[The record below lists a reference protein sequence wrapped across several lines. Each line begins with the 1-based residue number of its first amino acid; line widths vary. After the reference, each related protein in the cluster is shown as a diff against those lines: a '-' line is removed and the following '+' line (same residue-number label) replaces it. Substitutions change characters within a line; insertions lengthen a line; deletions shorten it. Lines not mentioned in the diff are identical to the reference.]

1 MVNSHTLSSNAIV
14 PQRQPLSQPLSA
26 HDWFEYPVK
35 VHPHHT
41 DYAGVV
47 WHGTYLTWM
56 EETRVEALRSLGIE
70 YADLV
75 AMGCEL
81 PVVDLSIRYH
91 RALKMGAEA
100 IVRARMMEMQGVRI
114 NWEYEIKSIDRT
126 ITHVTAQVTL
136 VAVDIEK
143 GKILRQLPA
152 AVKDAITRKPRP

>member
-1 MVNSHTLSSNAIV
+1 MVNSLPSTALARVHWSS
-14 PQRQPLSQPLSA
+14 Q
-26 HDWFEYPVK
+26 DWFEYPVK

-47 WHGTYLTWM
+47 WHGTYLSWM
-56 EETRVEALRSLGIE
+56 EEARVEALRSLGIE

-91 RALKMGAEA
+91 RSLKMGAEA
-100 IVRARMMEMQGVRI
+100 IVRTRMMEMHGIRI
-114 NWEYEIKSIDRT
+114 NWEYEIQSIDRT
-126 ITHVTAQVTL
+126 VTHVTAQVTL
-136 VAVDIEK
+136 VAVDIVK

-152 AVKDAITRKPRP
+152 EITDALKRTRS

>member
-1 MVNSHTLSSNAIV
+1 MVNSLSSTALT
-14 PQRQPLSQPLSA
+14 RTHWSSQ
-26 HDWFEYPVK
+26 DWFEYPVK

-56 EETRVEALRSLGIE
+56 EEARVEALRSLGIE

-91 RALKMGAEA
+91 RSLKMGAEA
-100 IVRARMMEMQGVRI
+100 IVRTRMMEMHGIRI
-114 NWEYEIKSIDRT
+114 NWEYEIQSIDRT

-136 VAVDIEK
+136 VAVDIVK

-152 AVKDAITRKPRP
+152 EIKDALKRTRS

>member
-1 MVNSHTLSSNAIV
+1 MVNPQALSSNAIV
-14 PQRQPLSQPLSA
+14 PQRQPLSA

-56 EETRVEALRSLGIE
+56 EETRVEALRSLGID
-70 YADLV
+70 YVDLV

-126 ITHVTAQVTL
+126 VTHVTAQVTL

-152 AVKDAITRKPRP
+152 AVKDAIARKPRP

>member
-1 MVNSHTLSSNAIV
+1 MVNPQALSSNAIV
-14 PQRQPLSQPLSA
+14 AKSLPLSS

-114 NWEYEIKSIDRT
+114 NWEYEIQSIDRSV
-126 ITHVTAQVTL
+126 THVTAQVTL

-152 AVKDAITRKPRP
+152 AVKDAIARKPRP

>member
-1 MVNSHTLSSNAIV
+1 MENPLPSSSTLARTHWSS
-14 PQRQPLSQPLSA
+14 Q
-26 HDWFEYPVK
+26 DWFEYPVK

-56 EETRVEALRSLGIE
+56 EEARVEALRSLGIE

-91 RALKMGAEA
+91 RSLKMGAEGL
-100 IVRARMMEMQGVRI
+100 VRTRMMEMHGIRI
-114 NWEYEIKSIDRT
+114 NWEYEIQSIDRT
-126 ITHVTAQVTL
+126 VTHVTAQVTL
-136 VAVDIEK
+136 VAVDIVK

-152 AVKDAITRKPRP
+152 EIKDALKRTRS

>member
-1 MVNSHTLSSNAIV
+1 MVNSLPSTALTRTHWSS
-14 PQRQPLSQPLSA
+14 Q
-26 HDWFEYPVK
+26 DWFEYPVK

-56 EETRVEALRSLGIE
+56 EEARVEALRSLGIE

-91 RALKMGAEA
+91 RAMKMGTEA
-100 IVRARMMEMQGVRI
+100 IVRTRMMEMHGIRI
-114 NWEYEIKSIDRT
+114 NWEYEIQSIDRT
-126 ITHVTAQVTL
+126 LTHVTAQVTL

-152 AVKDAITRKPRP
+152 EIKDALKRTQQRTR

>member
-1 MVNSHTLSSNAIV
+1 MVNPQALSSNAIV
-14 PQRQPLSQPLSA
+14 PQRQPLSS

-56 EETRVEALRSLGIE
+56 EETRVEALRSLGID
-70 YADLV
+70 YVDLV

-126 ITHVTAQVTL
+126 VTHVTAQVTL

-152 AVKDAITRKPRP
+152 AVKDAIARKPRP

>member
-1 MVNSHTLSSNAIV
+1 MVKPQALSSSEIV
-14 PQRQPLSQPLSA
+14 APSLHLSS
-26 HDWFEYPVK
+26 HDWFEYPIK

-114 NWEYEIKSIDRT
+114 NWEYEIQSIDRSV
-126 ITHVTAQVTL
+126 THVTAQVTL

-152 AVKDAITRKPRP
+152 AVKDAIARKPRP

>member
-1 MVNSHTLSSNAIV
+1 MVNSQVLSSSSIV
-14 PQRQPLSQPLSA
+14 PNNLPLSP

-41 DYAGVV
+41 DYSGAV
-47 WHGTYLTWM
+47 WHGTYITWM
-56 EETRVEALRSLGIE
+56 EETRVEALRSMGIE

-91 RALKMGAEA
+91 RSLKMGAEA

-114 NWEYEIKSIDRT
+114 NWEYEIQSIDRSM
-126 ITHVTAQVTL
+126 THVTAQVTL

-143 GKILRQLPA
+143 GKILRQLPH
-152 AVKDAITRKPRP
+152 AVKQAITRQARA

>member
-1 MVNSHTLSSNAIV
+1 MHWSS
-14 PQRQPLSQPLSA
+14 Q
-26 HDWFEYPVK
+26 DWFEYPVK

-41 DYAGVV
+41 DYAGAV
-47 WHGTYLTWM
+47 WHGTYLGWM
-56 EETRVEALRSLGIE
+56 EEARVEAFRSLGIE

-91 RALKMGAEA
+91 RSLKMGAEA
-100 IVRARMMEMQGVRI
+100 IVRTRMMEMHGIRI
-114 NWEYEIKSIDRT
+114 NWEYEIQSIDRM

-136 VAVDIEK
+136 VAVDGVK

-152 AVKDAITRKPRP
+152 EIKDALKRTRT

>member
-1 MVNSHTLSSNAIV
+1 MVKPQALSSSEIV
-14 PQRQPLSQPLSA
+14 APSLHLSS
-26 HDWFEYPVK
+26 HDWFEYPIK

-114 NWEYEIKSIDRT
+114 NWEYEIQSLDRS

-152 AVKDAITRKPRP
+152 AVKDAIARKPRP

>member
-1 MVNSHTLSSNAIV
+1 MVNSLPSTALTRTHWSS
-14 PQRQPLSQPLSA
+14 Q
-26 HDWFEYPVK
+26 DWFEYPVK

-56 EETRVEALRSLGIE
+56 EEARVEALRSLGIE

-91 RALKMGAEA
+91 RSLKMGAEA
-100 IVRARMMEMQGVRI
+100 IIRTRMMEMHGIRI
-114 NWEYEIKSIDRT
+114 NWEYEIQSIDRT
-126 ITHVTAQVTL
+126 TTHVTAQVTL

-152 AVKDAITRKPRP
+152 EIKDALKRTRQ

>member
-1 MVNSHTLSSNAIV
+1 MVNPQALSSNALV
-14 PQRQPLSQPLSA
+14 PQRQPLSS

-56 EETRVEALRSLGIE
+56 EETRVEALRSLGID
-70 YADLV
+70 YVDLV

-126 ITHVTAQVTL
+126 VTHVTAQVTL

-152 AVKDAITRKPRP
+152 AVKDAIARKPRP

>member
-1 MVNSHTLSSNAIV
+1 MVN
-14 PQRQPLSQPLSA
+14 PQVLPSTALTTKRQPVSSQ
-26 HDWFEYPVK
+26 DWFEYPVK

-41 DYAGVV
+41 DYSGSV

-75 AMGCEL
+75 ALGCEL

-114 NWEYEIKSIDRT
+114 NWEYQIQSIDRS

-152 AVKDAITRKPRP
+152 EVKDALARRPQG

>member
-1 MVNSHTLSSNAIV
+1 MVNSLPSTALTRTHWSS
-14 PQRQPLSQPLSA
+14 Q
-26 HDWFEYPVK
+26 DWFEYPVK

-56 EETRVEALRSLGIE
+56 EEARVEALRSLGIE

-91 RALKMGAEA
+91 RSLKMGAEA
-100 IVRARMMEMQGVRI
+100 IIRTRMMEMHGIRI
-114 NWEYEIKSIDRT
+114 NWEYEIQSIDRT
-126 ITHVTAQVTL
+126 TTHVTAQVTL

-152 AVKDAITRKPRP
+152 EIKDALKRTRS

>member
-1 MVNSHTLSSNAIV
+1 MVNPQSLSSSAIV
-14 PQRQPLSQPLSA
+14 PQRQPLSA

-56 EETRVEALRSLGIE
+56 EETRVEALRSLGID
-70 YADLV
+70 YVDLV

-114 NWEYEIKSIDRT
+114 NWEYEIKSIDRSV
-126 ITHVTAQVTL
+126 THVTAQVTL

-152 AVKDAITRKPRP
+152 AVKDAIARKPRS

>member
-1 MVNSHTLSSNAIV
+1 MVNPQALSSSAIV
-14 PQRQPLSQPLSA
+14 AKSMPLSS

-114 NWEYEIKSIDRT
+114 NWEYEIQSLDRT
-126 ITHVTAQVTL
+126 VTHVTAQVTL

-152 AVKDAITRKPRP
+152 AVKDAIERKPRS

>member
-1 MVNSHTLSSNAIV
+1 MVN
-14 PQRQPLSQPLSA
+14 PQVLPSTALATKRQPVSSQ
-26 HDWFEYPVK
+26 DWFEYPVK

-41 DYAGVV
+41 DYSGSV

-75 AMGCEL
+75 ALGCEL

-114 NWEYEIKSIDRT
+114 NWEYQIQSIDRS

-136 VAVDIEK
+136 VAVDSEK

-152 AVKDAITRKPRP
+152 EVKDALARRPQG

>member
-1 MVNSHTLSSNAIV
+1 MVNPLSSSSALA
-14 PQRQPLSQPLSA
+14 RTHWSSQ
-26 HDWFEYPVK
+26 DWFEYPVK

-56 EETRVEALRSLGIE
+56 EEARVEALRSLGIE

-91 RALKMGAEA
+91 RSLKMGAEA
-100 IVRARMMEMQGVRI
+100 IVRTRMMEMHGIRI
-114 NWEYEIKSIDRT
+114 NWEYEIQSIDRT
-126 ITHVTAQVTL
+126 IIHVTAQVTL
-136 VAVDIEK
+136 VAVDIVK

-152 AVKDAITRKPRP
+152 EIKDALKRTRS

>member
-1 MVNSHTLSSNAIV
+1 MVNSLPSTSALARTHWSS
-14 PQRQPLSQPLSA
+14 Q
-26 HDWFEYPVK
+26 DWFEYPVK

-56 EETRVEALRSLGIE
+56 EEARVEALRSLGIE

-91 RALKMGAEA
+91 RSLKMGAEA
-100 IVRARMMEMQGVRI
+100 IIRTRMMEMHGIRI
-114 NWEYEIKSIDRT
+114 NWEYEIQSIDRT

-136 VAVDIEK
+136 VAVDIVK

-152 AVKDAITRKPRP
+152 EIRDALKRTRS

>member
-1 MVNSHTLSSNAIV
+1 MVNTQSITSNAIV
-14 PQRQPLSQPLSA
+14 AQSLHLSS

-100 IVRARMMEMQGVRI
+100 IIRARMMEMQGVRI
-114 NWEYEIKSIDRT
+114 NWEYEIQSLDRT

-152 AVKDAITRKPRP
+152 AVKDAIARKARA